1 MTLEETMGALEAA
14 GTEQARKIY
23 RRHGAV
29 DPMFG
34 VSFAVLGKLQK
45 KIRTDHALARALWD
59 SRNADA
65 RNLATMIADPAQTTV
80 SEVERWISVRG
91 IGFHSGLLARTVIVR
106 TPFAREKALEWIT
119 SSRPETAEVGWMVI
133 SAGAGKPEVF
143 SEPDLLALLPIIEA
157 NTKSVPDAVR
167 AAMNTAVIA
176 IGLRSVTCRKAAL
189 AAAKRIGKIEVDH
202 GETECKTPDAAAYIL
217 KTVAHRAAKARR
229 V

>member
-65 RNLATMIADPAQTTV
+65 RSLATMIADPAQMTAT
-80 SEVERWISVRG
+80 EIERWIGVPG
-91 IGFHSGLLARTVIVR
+91 IRFVSGLLARNVIAKC
-106 TPFAREKALEWIT
+106 PFAREKALKWIT
-119 SSRPETAEVGWMVI
+119 SDRPETAEVGWTVI
-133 SAGAGKPEVF
+133 SAAAEMPDVV
-143 SEPDLLALLPIIEA
+143 SESDLLALLPIIEA
-157 NTKSVPDAVR
+157 NIHSAPDPVR
-167 AAMNTAVIA
+167 AAMNAVVIA

-189 AAAKRIGKIEVDH
+189 AAAKRIGKVEVDH
-202 GETECKTPDAAAYIL
+202 GETGCKTPDAAAYIL
-217 KTVAHRAAKARR
+217 KTVAHRAAKASRA
-229 V
+229 